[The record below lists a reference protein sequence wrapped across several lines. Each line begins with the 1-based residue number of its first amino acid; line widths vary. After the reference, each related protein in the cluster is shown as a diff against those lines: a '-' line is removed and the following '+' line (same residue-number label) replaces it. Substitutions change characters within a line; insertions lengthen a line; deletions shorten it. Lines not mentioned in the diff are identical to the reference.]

1 MCVQS
6 AGCGTEPPPPGL
18 SCCWQQAPTRKLLA
32 VRRLQLLAAR
42 RPQLLAA
49 SPGVSSCCGSR
60 PLLSAS
66 TAGCE
71 EASAASCKEA
81 MPGPARDPGQH
92 HSRVQQQQQCLHVR
106 TKPQAHTRT
115 QTARPHNRQ
124 GNSDQD
130 SAAGSRGQ
138 LFEYFGLQPS
148 PVQSSCPACPNP
160 SNRMHTCPAYTT
172 PHPPPPGP
180 QLTFSASLTA
190 HSHTPPNTT
199 QTS

>member
-32 VRRLQLLAAR
+32 VRRLQLLAA
-42 RPQLLAA
+42 PTCLSCWQHHQVSAA
-49 SPGVSSCCGSR
+49 AGSR

-81 MPGPARDPGQH
+81 VPGPTRDPGQH
-92 HSRVQQQQQCLHVR
+92 HGRVQQQQQCLHVR
-106 TKPQAHTRT
+106 TKPHAHAST
-115 QTARPHNRQ
+115 QTERPHNRQ
-124 GNSDQD
+124 GNRQD

-138 LFEYFGLQPS
+138 LFEYLGLQPR

-160 SNRMHTCPAYTT
+160 SIRMHTCPAYTN